1 MEKGQRQ
8 FTEEEINKHTHRK
21 YHGNVITMRKN
32 SPIRSAKLKAIIHS
46 VCEDKDQKAHF
57 THITRR
63 NVNWYNH
70 F

>member
-32 SPIRSAKLKAIIHS
+32 SPIRSAKLKGDNTQ
-46 VCEDKDQKAHF
+46 CL
-57 THITRR
+57 
-63 NVNWYNH
+63 
-70 F
+70 